1 MKITDGKT
9 VVEIVMRE
17 QRFGEWPSENY
28 AFDFFECGGLKQDD
42 DGAYIVSDVNYC
54 IEQAHDWVNC
64 VGDFSCDD
72 GNRRM
77 VNIISETLTRRR
89 TDE

>member
-1 MKITDGKT
+1 MKITDGKMT
-9 VVEIVMRE
+9 AEIIMKE
-17 QRFGEWPSENY
+17 QRFGEWPSGNY

-42 DGAYIVSDVNYC
+42 SGVYIVGDVNYC
-54 IEQAHDWVNC
+54 IEQAHDWVNY

-72 GNRRM
+72 DNGRM
-77 VNIISETLTRRR
+77 VNIISAMVTRRP